1 MSQGI
6 SFYTLDEFAEFLG
19 GALIGDNIEYT
30 HYNKRAPFQ
39 FDSVDHALEFA
50 KPILSLS
57 ERTYDIMDILISD
70 GFDFSWVWE
79 RYENG
84 DIFPESFDTME
95 LLARA
100 VCDDMYDGD
109 KTYDMLRGALN
120 WDYLACELRHD
131 YIIVEHP
138 ETVRGGG
145 LSVTLTMYTAVLN
158 I

>member
-1 MSQGI
+1 MSHGI
-6 SFYTLDEFAEFLG
+6 SFYTMDEFAEFLG
-19 GALIGDNIEYT
+19 SALIDEDIEYT

-50 KPILSLS
+50 KPVLNLS
-57 ERTYDIMDILISD
+57 ERTYDIMDILIND
-70 GFDFSWVWE
+70 GFDFAWVWE

-84 DIFPESFDTME
+84 DIFPDSFDTIE
-95 LLARA
+95 LLARG
-100 VCDDMYDGD
+100 VYDSIYDGD
-109 KTYDMLRGALN
+109 KTYDVLRYALD
-120 WDYLACELRHD
+120 WSYLAYELRHD